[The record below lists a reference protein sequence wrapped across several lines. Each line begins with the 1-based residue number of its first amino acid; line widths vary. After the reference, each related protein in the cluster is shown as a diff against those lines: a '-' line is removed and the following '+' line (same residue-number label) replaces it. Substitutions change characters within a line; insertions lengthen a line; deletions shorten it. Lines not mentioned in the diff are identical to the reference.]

1 MSDIKKILQSAK
13 KGYNSVIKES
23 QELKTYIE
31 NIKQRYQQY
40 QQQQQKHIDRE
51 RGYFRQNQP
60 KQYIKSSL

>member
-60 KQYIKSSL
+60 K

>member
-23 QELKTYIE
+23 QELEKYIK

-40 QQQQQKHIDRE
+40 QQQLQKHSDRE
-51 RGYFRQNQP
+51 RGYFRQIQP
-60 KQYIKSSL
+60 KKYEKSSL